1 VRHRMVGS
9 LLSSALVLVAAI
21 GGFAT
26 KAAATPIR
34 RPAGCG
40 VWTPVPTP
48 SLGDTSVL
56 EDVAVVNRDLAWAV
70 GNKYHA
76 PVTSTLVEE
85 WDGSSWTVVPSPN
98 PEPDWNELD
107 AVDAVSPDDA
117 WAVGVAYPDAYR
129 TPVAEHWDGASWTAA
144 DVPAPWPAK
153 LRDVAAI
160 AGDDVWAVGSFQPP
174 DDISFPLTEHWDGSA
189 WTIVGA
195 PLGDGPT
202 VLTGVAAVSA
212 TDIWAV
218 GYTYTQD
225 GFYPQHPVT
234 EHWDGTAWSIVPSP
248 TPGSSAEL
256 DGISVDGARVWAIG
270 TSDVGTFA
278 LGWEGSTWGVSPV
291 AADALTTGERDLVA
305 IGGRVW
311 AVGSRYD
318 AHGMSR
324 ATALVRAG
332 GRWRHSPDRSAAG
345 TDFRG
350 IDAASPAQLWA
361 VGSDGALGT
370 LAAEFVPCGGG
381 A

>member
-1 VRHRMVGS
+1 MVHS
-9 LLSSALVLVAAI
+9 LLSSTFVLVAAT

-26 KAAATPIR
+26 KAAATPAR
-34 RPAGCG
+34 RAAGCG
-40 VWTPVPTP
+40 VWTAVPTP

-70 GNKYHA
+70 GNTYAA
-76 PVTSTLVEE
+76 PVTGTLVEE

-98 PEPDWNELD
+98 PELDWNELD
-107 AVDAVSPDDA
+107 AVDAVSSDDA
-117 WAVGVAYPDAYR
+117 WAVGVAYPDAYS
-129 TPVAEHWDGASWTAA
+129 TPVAEHWDGRAWTAA

-212 TDIWAV
+212 TDVWAV

-225 GFYPQHPVT
+225 SFYPQHPVT
-234 EHWDGTAWSIVPSP
+234 EHWDGTAWSIVSSP
-248 TPGSSAEL
+248 MLGSSAAL
-256 DGISVDGARVWAIG
+256 DDISVDGGRLWAIG
-270 TSDVGTFA
+270 TSDIGSFV
-278 LGWEGSTWGVSPV
+278 LRRDGSTWRVSLLP
-291 AADALTTGERDLVA
+291 ADVLTIGERDLVGV
-305 IGGRVW
+305 GGHVW
-311 AVGSRYD
+311 AVGRRYD
-318 AHGMSR
+318 AQGMSR
-324 ATALVRAG
+324 ATAIVRAG
-332 GRWRHSPDRSAAG
+332 GQWRHSPDRSAAG

-350 IDAASPAQLWA
+350 IDAASPAELWA
-361 VGSDGALGT
+361 VGYDGAFGT